1 MKITLEWLKKY
12 NACEEGVEW
21 FKYQQIEDSTE
32 IINHFIKSGKQFD
45 WADWLI
51 IRLLPQREAVMY
63 EIFKA
68 EKYIGLF
75 KKMYPDNFDPQI
87 AISAAKKW
95 LEDPSKENTDFAAAI
110 ADDTYNAYEQA
121 GFTSKTY
128 GDDHSKAA
136 DAAFAAYAACD
147 NTNSS
152 IHHDSAAVYIKGHNT
167 TIEILEYGL
176 KLTEEK
182 A

>member
-12 NACEEGVEW
+12 NACGEGVEW
-21 FKYQQIEDSTE
+21 FKYQQIEDSGE
-32 IINHFIKSGKQFD
+32 IINHFIKLGEHFD

-68 EKYIGLF
+68 EKYIDLF
-75 KKMYPDNFDPQI
+75 KKMYPDNLDPQI
-87 AISAAKKW
+87 AIRSAKKW
-95 LEDPSKENTDFAAAI
+95 LADPSKENTNLASAI
-110 ADDTYNAYEQA
+110 ADDAYNAYEQA
-121 GFTSKTY
+121 GYRSETY

-147 NTNSS
+147 NTNSN

-167 TIEILEYGL
+167 TIEILKYGM
-176 KLTEEK
+176 KLIK
-182 A
+182 K